1 MALLQASQAIGNK
14 LYYYASAGL
23 SSMGIKLN
31 YQPTTYLH
39 PVFFYGANYT
49 LSPSHSI
56 SLNGQYTHT
65 LFDPS
70 NKNAMTIPISALE
83 VKVGNPYLRPIKV
96 VSNTAAYNGTIGS
109 LGMELAYSSTIY
121 LHNEL
126 RHYYSD
132 TRRVYSTRANDGIFY
147 GNMFALSGN
156 YSLLGKRLTPMEES
170 PAEA

>member
-1 MALLQASQAIGNK
+1 
-14 LYYYASAGL
+14 
-23 SSMGIKLN
+23 MGIKLN
-31 YQPTTYLH
+31 HQPTTYLH

-109 LGMELAYSSTIY
+109 LGMELPIAARSISTT
-121 LHNEL
+121 N
-126 RHYYSD
+126 SD
-132 TRRVYSTRANDGIFY
+132 ITIPTRGGSTVPEPTTGDSTAIC
-147 GNMFALSGN
+147 
-156 YSLLGKRLTPMEES
+156 SLYRGHTRY
-170 PAEA
+170 